1 MRNRILSITRN
12 TIPYVKEI
20 MPLAGSVTGCILM
33 QQLDYWFERYP
44 DGFYKFQDAAPG
56 HPQYED
62 GKSWTEE
69 LGFTLTE
76 FRGAFDRIGVRHKS
90 KSDWTS
96 AADKFQGKFYCC
108 YTDRR
113 AGLTFYFR
121 NHEQLDR
128 ALDAL
133 MQAPVRSAP
142 PQPGSGGMQ
151 FQAKPAVK
159 APLLPSKQPQF
170 TGDQE
175 TGFSGNDESHFTG
188 NEKTLF
194 PVNPDSSSAGTQ
206 VYPSPDIGKR
216 HAPEIGKPHSAYTE
230 TTVFTETNQRPLPQT
245 GEGAGYSG
253 EERGSGDD
261 LSNLKTLFYPKANAV
276 EIEALV
282 GLLADCPVGDRQGVL
297 DEVEGARQKGALRLG
312 IVPFARGLV
321 KASREGRFTLSLGVA
336 IAAGRAVAAVQE
348 HAVESARSSAGH
360 RPPESYTDEE
370 IAAIPS
376 TAARERMAALKKSA
390 LENQQRQVH

>member
-90 KSDWTS
+90 KSDWTN

-121 NHEQLDR
+121 NHEQLDC
-128 ALDAL
+128 ALDTL
-133 MQAPVRSAP
+133 MQTPVRSAP
-142 PQPGSGGMQ
+142 PQPGSAGRQ
-151 FQAKPAVK
+151 FQAKTAVK
-159 APLLPSKQPQF
+159 SPLLPSKQPQF

-175 TGFSGNDESHFTG
+175 TGFTGDKESPFAG
-188 NEKTLF
+188 NEKTSF
-194 PVNPDSSSAGTQ
+194 PVNSDFSSTVTQ
-206 VYPSPDIGKR
+206 VSASPDMGKR
-216 HAPEIGKPHSAYTE
+216 HAQEMGKPHSAYTE
-230 TTVFTETNQRPLPQT
+230 TTVFTETNQRPLQQT
-245 GEGAGYSG
+245 GEGAGFLG
-253 EERGSGDD
+253 KERGSGDN

-282 GLLADCPVGDRQGVL
+282 GVLADCPVVDRQGVL
-297 DEVEGARQKGALRLG
+297 DEVEGARQKGTLRLG

-321 KASREGRFTLSLGVA
+321 KASLEGRFALSLGVA
-336 IAAGRAVAAVQE
+336 IAAGRAVVAVQE
-348 HAVESARSSAGH
+348 HAIDAARSSAGH
-360 RPPESYTDEE
+360 RLPESYTDEE

-376 TAARERMAALKKSA
+376 VVARERMAALKKSA
-390 LENQQRQVH
+390 LEHQGRQVH

>member
-96 AADKFQGKFYCC
+96 ATDKFQGKFYCC

-133 MQAPVRSAP
+133 MQAPVRSTP
-142 PQPGSGGMQ
+142 QQPGSVGMQ

-159 APLLPSKQPQF
+159 SAVLAPKQPQF
-170 TGDQE
+170 TGNKE
-175 TGFSGNDESHFTG
+175 TGFTG
-188 NEKTLF
+188 NEESNFTGNEETSL
-194 PVNPDSSSAGTQ
+194 PGNADSSSPGTG
-206 VYPSPDIGKR
+206 VYASPDMGK
-216 HAPEIGKPHSAYTE
+216 HYAPEIGKPHSAYTE

-245 GEGAGYSG
+245 AVEGGYSG
-253 EERGSGDD
+253 VERSSGQD
-261 LSNLKTLFYPKANAV
+261 LSVLKTLFYPKANAV

-282 GLLADCPVGDRQGVL
+282 GLLADCPVDDRQGVL

-336 IAAGRAVAAVQE
+336 VAAGRAVAAVQE
-348 HAVESARSSAGH
+348 HAVDAARSSAGH

-376 TAARERMAALKKSA
+376 AAARERMAALKKSA